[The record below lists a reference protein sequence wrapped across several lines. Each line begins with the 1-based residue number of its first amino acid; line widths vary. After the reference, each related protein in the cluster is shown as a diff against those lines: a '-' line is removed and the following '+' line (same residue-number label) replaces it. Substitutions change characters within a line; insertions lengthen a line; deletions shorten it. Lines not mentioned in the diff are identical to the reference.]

1 MASGEEGEPT
11 GPAPVGTAPQYGDVR
26 PVLQKHQPEIRL
38 FRACERQEGVELS
51 GGKRESP
58 MRGGAETAAASAAR
72 SSQALAAWHGSP
84 QLCVH
89 ANTGTEVR
97 RPIGTTA
104 VLPGIREQCSSLRSS
119 SSNLGSIHRIQWLP
133 FWLPINNLFALGTL
147 KAFL

>member
-58 MRGGAETAAASAAR
+58 MGG
-72 SSQALAAWHGSP
+72 G
-84 QLCVH
+84 
-89 ANTGTEVR
+89 GD
-97 RPIGTTA
+97 G
-104 VLPGIREQCSSLRSS
+104 SSLCCQVLSGTGSLAWVSS
-119 SSNLGSIHRIQWLP
+119 TLCPCKHGHRGEETHWHHSSVTWDQGAMQ
-133 FWLPINNLFALGTL
+133 
-147 KAFL
+147 